1 MTWSD
6 GWAALNLQM
15 PDRVPRTEYSAEF
28 HWELVRAVTGIECS
42 PTHPTP
48 ERLAAMAAFA
58 KAWNYDVFWSTL
70 VDATVFGDKRTR
82 MGHAEY
88 QKERADFS
96 DDVCKLFDDP
106 EEALTFDPFAMYGA
120 VDPKRAIEDFEKDY
134 KWKSELFSNAVNM
147 TGVYVTCVS
156 GMIDIFGWET
166 LLEALGTDPEGF
178 GRVIERYGA
187 WMQGYYNA
195 LAESS
200 VPVIGVHDDMVWS
213 SGPFANPAW
222 YRRFV
227 FPTLKRYLDPLREA
241 GKIIVFCCDG
251 DFTPFLGD
259 LVEAGVSGFVLEPW
273 TDMRAIAERYGQT
286 HFFIGNADT
295 RVLLRGGR
303 EEIRAEVKRCMDIG
317 KSCPGFIMA
326 VGNHIPPNTPVEHA
340 LWYNEAYEEMSRR

>member
-1 MTWSD
+1 
-6 GWAALNLQM
+6 
-15 PDRVPRTEYSAEF
+15 
-28 HWELVRAVTGIECS
+28 
-42 PTHPTP
+42 
-48 ERLAAMAAFA
+48 
-58 KAWNYDVFWSTL
+58 
-70 VDATVFGDKRTR
+70 
-82 MGHAEY
+82 
-88 QKERADFS
+88 
-96 DDVCKLFDDP
+96 
-106 EEALTFDPFAMYGA
+106 
-120 VDPKRAIEDFEKDY
+120 
-134 KWKSELFSNAVNM
+134 
-147 TGVYVTCVS
+147 
-156 GMIDIFGWET
+156 
-166 LLEALGTDPEGF
+166 
-178 GRVIERYGA
+178 
-187 WMQGYYNA
+187 
-195 LAESS
+195 

-273 TDMRAIAERYGQT
+273 TDMRAIAERYGKT

-326 VGNHIPPNTPVEHA
+326 VGNHIPPNTPIEHA
-340 LWYNEAYEEMSRR
+340 LWYNEAYEEMCRR